1 MHHIKYFINHS
12 VLYIKKSLQNIKL
25 LCYTITKRILR
36 EAFILEVISYKDIFD
51 ELIKKFAN
59 NQLIPVIGS
68 GFTLNCES
76 KHGNVP
82 SGTSYKN
89 YMLDNI

>member
-1 MHHIKYFINHS
+1 M
-12 VLYIKKSLQNIKL
+12 
-25 LCYTITKRILR
+25 
-36 EAFILEVISYKDIFD
+36 EVISYKDIFD

-82 SGTSYKN
+82 SGTSYKY
-89 YMLDNI
+89 YMIQTAIRQLLTENLSLK